1 MRTKQKLSEDFFGKV
16 SNIYKKHG
24 VNLQREVKS
33 YIGGA
38 TVKAE
43 FLSKEGKIVV
53 KSSLEDVSK
62 EIAHE
67 TAHAMEHIYGKVGK
81 LNTRFYGGTSTGMGM
96 SIKEFSEKSRKQI
109 DSFTQ
114 EIIGR
119 EKEYIDESFRLYIE
133 EPSEQFANF
142 VSEMIL
148 SPSETERK
156 YPDAVKEIKIKFK
169 DVFDDMKRGFYLE

>member
-1 MRTKQKLSEDFFGKV
+1 MRTKQELSEDFFGKV
-16 SNIYKKHG
+16 SNIYKKYG
-24 VNLQREVKS
+24 TELQKEVKS

-43 FLSKEGKIVV
+43 FLSKEGKIIV
-53 KSSLEDVSK
+53 KPSLDISK

-96 SIKEFSEKSRKQI
+96 AIREFSEKSRNQI
-109 DSFTQ
+109 SLLTQ
-114 EIIGR
+114 EIIEK
-119 EKEYIDESFRLYIE
+119 EKEYVDESFKLYIE

-142 VSEMIL
+142 VSEMVV
-148 SPSETERK
+148 SPKETEQK
-156 YPDAVKEIKIKFK
+156 YPDAVKEIKVKFN
-169 DVFDDMKRGFYLE
+169 DVFNDIKHGFYLE